1 MFTYDNLDN
10 KESLCVINDIM
21 WLNVLIARLGEQ
33 LVSGDV
39 YPFSAAGKRVKQFG
53 LDRADALE
61 VFYIDDPDAPNYLDL
76 VLEYDREGDKL
87 GVARTYSDMMRN
99 LDVRAEVSEN
109 VMDDNHVILHV
120 FPKGHVDLDDLDNDM
135 FSLDP
140 TDAAYS
146 FC

>member
-1 MFTYDNLDN
+1 MFNYDNLDN
-10 KESLCVINDIM
+10 KESLRVINDIM

-39 YPFSAAGKRVKQFG
+39 YPFSAAGKRAKQFG
-53 LDRADALE
+53 FDHPDMLE
-61 VFYIDDPDAPNYLDL
+61 VFYIDDPEAPNYLDL
-76 VLEYDREGDKL
+76 VLEYDHDGNNIS
-87 GVARTYSDMMRN
+87 VAQTYSDMMRN

-109 VMDDNHVILHV
+109 VMDDGHVTLHV